1 MEASIE
7 KEDDFTNTYCYF
19 EGIDDMSQIEISEGE
34 QVYAC
39 IICNNRFHQDAEIK
53 KHIEENHS
61 DIIIQTTNNLV
72 ERKEKK
78 FNDDSMTT
86 LSNQMIT
93 VKMMIMNMMR
103 LSWLGLMKTGR
114 ALDK

>member
-1 MEASIE
+1 MEANIE
-7 KEDDFTNTYCYF
+7 EEDDFTNTYCHF

-61 DIIIQTTNNLV
+61 DIIIQTTNIVV
-72 ERKEKK
+72 ERKKRK

-86 LSNQMIT
+86 LSDQIIT
-93 VKMMIMNMMR
+93 VKMMR
-103 LSWLGLMKTGR
+103 LSWLGLMKTGH